1 MIKLNRL
8 FHYIFRRTTMKTIS
22 MLLILLGL
30 SIYGASDTLTADKLQ
45 ELSHLSSTY
54 KQEYVSL
61 KTSVTQLDTKYE
73 TLYKEQLELTQS
85 LLETNQKL
93 EEKITKDKQEKIY
106 YWLGI
111 GGAALLGMI
120 AN

>member
-1 MIKLNRL
+1 
-8 FHYIFRRTTMKTIS
+8 MKALGV
-22 MLLILLGL
+22 LLIFLACSL
-30 SIYGASDTLTADKLQ
+30 YGATDTLSADKIQ

-54 KQEYVSL
+54 KQEYVTL
-61 KTSVTQLDTKYE
+61 KTSVSTLNTQYE
-73 TLYKEQLELTQS
+73 TLYKEQLELTKS
-85 LLETNQKL
+85 ILETNQKL